1 MKQRKNI
8 KSLTGFRAIAA
19 YFVFFSHFTF
29 YPSTIGQTLSGMLKQ
44 GYIGVTLF
52 FVLSGFLITH
62 CYWKDKA
69 YNTSFY
75 RYYLWRR
82 FIRIYP
88 VYLLSLLATIIIL
101 SIYGIFFHKSAI
113 YIIIWLFLQITLLKG
128 YIYNLMF
135 SGVPQA
141 WSLTLECSYYFIAPW
156 IVTVLK
162 KRLGIVII
170 ILFYL
175 LGLLSVFN
183 FNKSNGVVLADA
195 HFVFL
200 YTIFGRIFDF
210 IIGTW
215 LALNISSPKKI
226 LHLRGKTYIGL
237 IGMIGSL
244 WVLHAFQGDYR
255 FGFYSPLGAIWNNG
269 LLPIFTMLFIAGL
282 IKEKTAFRKILST
295 RLFQILGKASYTF
308 YLFQFFLMG
317 IILHTSHVD
326 IRIPHSG
333 LVIFSS
339 FIALNLLSIIIYYS
353 FEHPIHSLLKNG
365 VAPALFLNP

>member
-1 MKQRKNI
+1 
-8 KSLTGFRAIAA
+8 
-19 YFVFFSHFTF
+19 
-29 YPSTIGQTLSGMLKQ
+29 MLKQ

-62 CYWKDKA
+62 RYWKGKT
-69 YNTSFY
+69 YSSSFY

-88 VYLLSLLATIIIL
+88 VYLLSLLATTIIL
-101 SIYGIFFHKSAI
+101 SIYGIFSHKSVI
-113 YIIIWLFLQITLLKG
+113 YIITWIFLQITLLKG
-128 YIYNLMF
+128 YIFNLMF
-135 SGVPQA
+135 SGVSQA

-156 IVTVLK
+156 VIAVLK
-162 KRLGIVII
+162 KRLGTVII
-170 ILFYL
+170 VLFYL
-175 LGLLSVFN
+175 LGLLFVFHLN
-183 FNKSNGVVLADA
+183 EPKGVILADA
-195 HFVFL
+195 HFAFL

-210 IIGTW
+210 IIGAW
-215 LALNISSPKKI
+215 LALNINKSKKI

-244 WVLHAFQGDYR
+244 WVLYAFQGSYR
-255 FGFYSPLGAIWNNG
+255 FGFYSPLGAIWNNE

-295 RLFQILGKASYTF
+295 GLFQILGKASYTF

-317 IILHTSHVD
+317 IILHTAHVD

-333 LVIFSS
+333 LIIFSG

-353 FEHPIHSLLKNG
+353 FEHRGHIYSKGRIYPRII
-365 VAPALFLNP
+365 